1 MGGSTCLLQE
11 RSDQIYLVFFLGSL
25 LIPLLL
31 SFISFELISQ
41 KPSFEKSS
49 SYECGFLPF
58 EDARSR
64 FDIKFYLVAIFFVI
78 FDLEIAFL
86 FPWVICRIFLGGFGM
101 FLAYFFLIL
110 LTLSYLLE
118 WYRGLLD
125 F

>member
-1 MGGSTCLLQE
+1 M
-11 RSDQIYLVFFLGSL
+11 GSL
-25 LIPLLL
+25 SIPILLF
-31 SFISFELISQ
+31 FISFGLIIQ
-41 KPSFEKSS
+41 RPNLEKSS

-64 FDIKFYLVAIFFVI
+64 FDIKFYLVAILFVI

-86 FPWVICRIFLGGFGM
+86 FPWVISRTLLGGLGT
-101 FLAYFFLIL
+101 LIAYFFLII